1 MAITVAQVHG
11 GARAPLLLSSWAM
24 SAARVLAGQ
33 VVVFVGRLMTLG
45 RRQAAELAARC
56 GGSCDAELG
65 ERTTLVVLGADT
77 PGATDGQALGADA
90 DTARRLR
97 RVEELRARD
106 PGRVRVISED
116 EFCALAGQATPTML
130 RQQYYGLRTIRS
142 LYPGVRDDHLRYL
155 EKWGLLGSVVRTPG
169 EVYYGF
175 GDVAVIKQLNHEL
188 AQGAPFRAVVRS
200 LAAARAGQLALDF
213 QPGPG
218 GAPGAKVVSLA
229 ARPARAVAA
238 APAGL
243 VPLTAAEQKFVE
255 AERLETS
262 EAADVELTMIV
273 YRDALR
279 LDPALVPAMV
289 NLGNLHYALDQL
301 AEAQALYVHAALA
314 EPRCFEAH
322 FNLGNVFHDLGRL
335 EEAGAC
341 YAAALRLDASNA
353 DAHFYLAVTLEKL
366 GRSAEAR
373 PHWRRYREIAPDGE
387 WVDLAREFE

>member
-1 MAITVAQVHG
+1 MG
-11 GARAPLLLSSWAM
+11 
-24 SAARVLAGQ
+24 AARVLAGQ

-56 GGSCDAELG
+56 GGTCDPEPG

-77 PGATDGQALGADA
+77 TGAADGQAPVADA